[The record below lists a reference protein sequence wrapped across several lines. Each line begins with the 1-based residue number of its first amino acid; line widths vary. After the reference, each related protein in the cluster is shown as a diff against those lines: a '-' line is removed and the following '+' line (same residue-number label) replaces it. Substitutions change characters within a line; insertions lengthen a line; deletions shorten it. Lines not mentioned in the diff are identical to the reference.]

1 MPSLAQQIARFCS
14 LLSSKQKR
22 IYKGNMRKFK
32 VIITLIA
39 GILLSTVGTTY
50 SQIIPPADISY
61 TIDKSSVQVGD
72 IVTVTFNGTIPG
84 NYHIYSNDYVCP
96 NGGPLQSKFTYEPH
110 SSYALIGQA
119 IPIGAKKVYD
129 DVFGCDVT
137 EFHHKVVFKQKIKVV
152 SASPKIIGLFEY
164 QMCTEDGRCV
174 LHEYEIDIKGITVT
188 ATTNST
194 IEPVIQD
201 TPTIEEVS
209 PTTSPTVGLD
219 SATVAKLLKCLD
231 CGDEVVGNTARVSA
245 DDVNYSS
252 YQKTSQT
259 DTTACELKTFAG
271 DTEESQE
278 SYWGFF
284 ILAFLSGLIALL
296 TPCVFPMI
304 PMTVSFFMKDGSR
317 KKAIRAGLIYGIS
330 IIAIYVIVGTIVA
343 ATAGPDA
350 AHFLSTHWI
359 PNTFFFLIFVIFAA
373 SFFGAF
379 EITLPS
385 RFVNKI
391 DKQADKGGLAGIFFM
406 AFTIVLVSF
415 SCTGPIVGTILVES
429 AGGAFLKPLIG
440 MFGFSLAFAIPFTL
454 FAIFPSWLNNLPQ
467 SGGWLNTVK
476 VVLGF
481 IELALGLKFLSVADQ
496 AYHWGILDREIY
508 IGLWIV
514 IFTLMGIYL
523 MGKIKFAHDSDTKF
537 LSVPRLF
544 MVIIT
549 FSFVA
554 YLTPGMVGAPLKA
567 LAGYLPPMHT
577 HDFNIVEE
585 IINPQKRTRGHN
597 GIEPK
602 YNDKLHIAHGI
613 RGYFEYEQGME
624 VARLMGRPAFV
635 DFTGHGCVNC
645 REMEAVVWSDPE
657 VRRLLDEEY
666 VVISLYTD
674 EKDIM
679 LPEDEWYYSKYDGK
693 LIQRMD
699 KRNIDIEQCYFEK
712 NSQPVYALLDNEGN
726 LLQSTREYDLNVEDY
741 LAFLK
746 NGLTEYT
753 ARMAPSEKVEVK

>member
-1 MPSLAQQIARFCS
+1 
-14 LLSSKQKR
+14 
-22 IYKGNMRKFK
+22 MRKLK
-32 VIITLIA
+32 ATIILVFCLLI
-39 GILLSTVGTTY
+39 STANTAFG
-50 SQIIPPADISY
+50 QIIPPAKFTYSV
-61 TIDKSSVQVGD
+61 DKTTVEIGD
-72 IVTVTFNGTIPG
+72 VVTVTFTGVIPKT
-84 NYHIYSNDYVCP
+84 YHVYSNDYSCP
-96 NGGPLQSKFTYEPH
+96 NGGPLPAKFNFNAH
-110 SSYALIGQA
+110 SSYSTVGKAT
-119 IPIGAKKVYD
+119 PIGAKKVYD
-129 DVFGCDVT
+129 DIFECDIT
-137 EFHHKVVFKQKIKVV
+137 EFHHTAVFKQKFKILN
-152 SASPKIIGLFEY
+152 ASPKITGLLEY
-164 QMCTEDGRCV
+164 QMCTEEGRCV
-174 LHEYEIDIKGITVT
+174 LHEYEIDIKGISVAASGGTDNPKTPV
-188 ATTNST
+188 
-194 IEPVIQD
+194 EPD
-201 TPTIEEVS
+201 EVAPQQGS
-209 PTTSPTVGLD
+209 QSIGID
-219 SATVAKLLKCLD
+219 SATVAKLMRCLD
-231 CGDEVVGNTARVSA
+231 CEEEEVGNTSRISA
-245 DDVNYSS
+245 DAVNYSS
-252 YQKTSQT
+252 YQKTSQS
-259 DTTACELKTFAG
+259 DTTSCELKTFGG
-271 DTEESQE
+271 DSEESKD

-284 ILAFLSGLIALL
+284 ILAFLSGLVALL

-317 KKAIRAGLIYGIS
+317 GKAIRAGLIYGIS

-343 ATAGPDA
+343 STAGPDA
-350 AHFLSTHWI
+350 AHFLSTHWL
-359 PNTFFFLIFVIFAA
+359 PNVFFFLIFVIFAA

-429 AGGAFLKPLIG
+429 AGGQFIKPLIG

-523 MGKIKFAHDSDTKF
+523 MGKIKFAHDSETKF

-567 LAGYLPPMHT
+567 LAGYLPPMYT

-585 IINPQKRTRGHN
+585 ILNPQKRTKGHN

-613 RGYFEYEQGME
+613 RGYFDYEQGME
-624 VARLMGRPAFV
+624 VARMIGRPAFI
-635 DFTGHGCVNC
+635 DFTGHSCVNC

-657 VRRLLDEEY
+657 VRRILDEEY
-666 VVISLYTD
+666 VVVSLYTD

-679 LPEDEWYYSKYDGK
+679 LPENEWYYSKYDGSF
-693 LIQRMD
+693 IQRMD
-699 KRNIDIEQCYFEK
+699 KKNVDIEQCYFEK
-712 NSQPVYALLDNEGN
+712 NSQPLYCLLDNNGD
-726 LLQSTREYDLNVEDY
+726 LLQKPREYNLDVEEY
-741 LAFLK
+741 INFLK
-746 NGLTEYT
+746 NGLDEYKK
-753 ARMAPSEKVEVK
+753 RMAANTSEEGAE

>member
-1 MPSLAQQIARFCS
+1 
-14 LLSSKQKR
+14 
-22 IYKGNMRKFK
+22 MRK
-32 VIITLIA
+32 IIGFVLAIA
-39 GILLSTVGTTY
+39 LLAPLAYG
-50 SQIIPPADISY
+50 QIIPPADFSY
-61 TIDKSSVQVGD
+61 SFDKTSVTVGD
-72 IVTVTFNGTIPG
+72 IVTVTFKGDIPDS
-84 NYHIYSNDYVCP
+84 YHIYSNDYSCP
-96 NGGPLQSKFTYEPH
+96 NGGPLPSVFTYSPNA
-110 SSYALIGQA
+110 SYAVIGKS

-129 DVFGCDVT
+129 DIFLCDIT
-137 EFHHKVVFKQKIKVV
+137 EFHHKAVFKQKFKVLNV
-152 SASPKIIGLFEY
+152 NPKITGLLEY
-164 QMCTEDGRCV
+164 QMCTADGRCV
-174 LHEYEIDIKGITVT
+174 LHEYEIELKGITVSADTKSGTTPESIEPTKIETPEIQST
-188 ATTNST
+188 ATTN
-194 IEPVIQD
+194 
-201 TPTIEEVS
+201 
-209 PTTSPTVGLD
+209 VGID
-219 SATVAKLLKCLD
+219 SATVARLLRCLD
-231 CGDEVVGNTARVSA
+231 CGEEEEVGISRISA
-245 DDVNYSS
+245 DAVNYSS
-252 YQKTSQT
+252 YQKMSKR
-259 DTTACELKTFAG
+259 DTASCELKTFAG
-271 DTEESQE
+271 DNEDSKE

-284 ILAFLSGLIALL
+284 ILAFLSGLVALL

-304 PMTVSFFMKDGSR
+304 PMTVSFFMKDGG
-317 KKAIRAGLIYGIS
+317 KGKAIRAGLIYGIS

-350 AHFLSTHWI
+350 AHFLSTHWL

-415 SCTGPIVGTILVES
+415 SCTGPIVGAILVES
-429 AGGAFLKPLIG
+429 AGGQFIKPLIG
-440 MFGFSLAFAIPFTL
+440 MFGFSMAFAIPFTL

-514 IFTLMGIYL
+514 IFSLMGIYL
-523 MGKIKFAHDSDTKF
+523 MGKIKFAHDSETKF

-577 HDFNIVEE
+577 HDFNIVDE
-585 IINPQKRTRGHN
+585 ILNPQKRTKGHN

-613 RGYFEYEQGME
+613 RGYFDYEQGLE
-624 VARLMGRPAFV
+624 VARTIGRPAFV

-657 VRRLLDEEY
+657 VRRILDEEY
-666 VVISLYTD
+666 VVVSLYTD
-674 EKDIM
+674 EKEIT

-699 KRNIDIEQCYFEK
+699 KKNIDIEQCYFNK
-712 NSQPVYALLDNEGN
+712 NSQPLYALLDNNGE
-726 LLQSTREYDLNVEDY
+726 LLQSTREYNLDVEEYIKFLNSG
-741 LAFLK
+741 LA
-746 NGLTEYT
+746 EYK
-753 ARMAPSEKVEVK
+753 ARMKPTVEVDVTE